1 MGEGEGADERGRA
14 FSGRAGAREK
24 GQARLTGG
32 ARLSGESATRETW
45 AVWAVSGEEHVR
57 AGERGKMAWAGFD
70 PAEEGEGVSLFF
82 SFLFLILIPFFSF
95 FYFCFF
101 LFLFLLKPKIFS
113 K

>member
-1 MGEGEGADERGRA
+1 MGEKDEADRRALAASERERHEREGDET
-14 FSGRAGAREK
+14 
-24 GQARLTGG
+24 LTGG
-32 ARLSGESATRETW
+32 ARLSARGSGRRSW
-45 AVWAVSGEEHVR
+45 AAW
-57 AGERGKMAWAGFD
+57 AGERGGERGRAGAGWAGFG
-70 PAEEGEGVSLFF
+70 PAEEGEGVSLF

>member
-57 AGERGKMAWAGFD
+57 AGERGKMAWAGSGL
-70 PAEEGEGVSLFF
+70 AERGEKGFLFF
-82 SFLFLILIPFFSF
+82 FF
-95 FYFCFF
+95 FYF
-101 LFLFLLKPKIFS
+101 FS
-113 K
+113 ISFS